1 MEKGSMGFQRNK
13 GDFSQSILFFL
24 SPIKHY
30 DDKSIGHITIMIRL
44 DAPKITE
51 IATQLKGANNK
62 FDAIDTFINVDAG
75 IFVGTHTLEWRPT
88 SIDNMNELIENN
100 IKPLIINTI
109 VPTLNSRSS
118 VQNVLNDFE
127 NSENYLFANSKEV
140 NALLAIAMYYIQNDI
155 ANAKKV
161 INEFLL
167 SDDVY
172 RERYKDA
179 LLKLNI

>member
-1 MEKGSMGFQRNK
+1 
-13 GDFSQSILFFL
+13 
-24 SPIKHY
+24 
-30 DDKSIGHITIMIRL
+30 
-44 DAPKITE
+44 
-51 IATQLKGANNK
+51 
-62 FDAIDTFINVDAG
+62 
-75 IFVGTHTLEWRPT
+75 
-88 SIDNMNELIENN
+88 MNELIENN

-109 VPTLNSRSS
+109 VPTLNNRSS

-140 NALLAIAMYYIQNDI
+140 NALLAIAMYYMQNDI

-161 INEFLL
+161 INEYLL

-179 LLKLNI
+179 LLRLNI